1 MAAIVDPP
9 KARVSDRLEGDVL
22 DVSLSGIWRITEPRP
37 SWTELL
43 AQRNPAV
50 VRLRV
55 ADMDRWD
62 SSLLL
67 YLFEV
72 QQWCR
77 ATGARCDVDALPE
90 KIRALLTQL
99 SASHETSVPYDRS
112 QNFFALVGTATMDLQ
127 NKTKEISQF
136 VGECVIGAVRVVK
149 SPQKFRWRDCI
160 YEMQH
165 CGAMALPIVS
175 LISFL
180 TGVTLSYTGALV
192 LRQYGGDI
200 YVADLIGLAVV
211 REMGAVMTGVVL
223 AGRTGAAFAAT
234 LGNMKA
240 NEEIDALET
249 LGISAVDFLVLPR
262 LVALGVMMPL
272 LALYANAVGILGGM
286 AVAAGVLNIPPT
298 AYWVEM
304 GTIVSLSDVSV
315 GVIKAVSFGLI
326 VGLSGCLRGL
336 QADRSAAGVGR
347 AATSA
352 VVTSILLIVVSD
364 AVFAVLFNVVGM

>member
-1 MAAIVDPP
+1 MAVTVDLP
-9 KARVSDRLEGDVL
+9 KARASGMLHGDVL
-22 DVSLSGIWRITEPRP
+22 EVTLSGVWRITEPRP
-37 SWTELL
+37 SWAELL
-43 AQRNPAV
+43 EKQNPGT

-55 ADMDRWD
+55 EDLERWD

-72 QQWCR
+72 HQWCK

-90 KIRALLTQL
+90 KLRELLAQI
-99 SASHETSVPYDRS
+99 SASHATSVPFDRS
-112 QNFFALVGTATMDLQ
+112 QNFFALVGSATMSLG

-136 VGECVIGAVRVVK
+136 LGECVIGAVRLVK
-149 SPQKFRWRDCI
+149 SPHKFRWRDCI
-160 YEMQH
+160 FEMQQ

-180 TGVTLSYTGALV
+180 VGVTLAYTGALV

-249 LGISAVDFLVLPR
+249 LGISSVSFLVMPR

-272 LALYANAVGILGGM
+272 LALYANALGILGGM

-304 GTIVSLSDVSV
+304 GTIVVLSDVAV

-336 QADRSAAGVGR
+336 QAERSAAGVGR

>member
-1 MAAIVDPP
+1 MAATTDLP
-9 KARVSDRLEGDVL
+9 KARASAIIDGDVL
-22 DVSLSGIWRITEPRP
+22 EVTLSGVWRITEPRP
-37 SWTELL
+37 LWADLL
-43 AQRNPAV
+43 EKRNPRTV
-50 VRLRV
+50 KLRV
-55 ADMDRWD
+55 ENLERWD

-72 QQWCR
+72 NQWCK
-77 ATGARCDVDALPE
+77 ATGARCDSDLLPE
-90 KIRALLTQL
+90 KLRALLGQI
-99 SASHETSVPYDRS
+99 SASHATSVPLDRS
-112 QNFFALVGTATMDLQ
+112 QNFFALVGSATMSLG

-136 VGECVIGAVRVVK
+136 VGECVIGAVRLIK
-149 SPQKFRWRDCI
+149 SPHKFRWRDCI
-160 YEMQH
+160 YEMQQ

-180 TGVTLSYTGALV
+180 VGVTLAYTGALV

-249 LGISAVDFLVLPR
+249 LGISSVDFLVLPR
-262 LVALGVMMPL
+262 LVALAIMMPL
-272 LALYANAVGILGGM
+272 LALYADALGIIGGM

-304 GTIVSLSDVSV
+304 GTIVTLSDVAA

-326 VGLSGCLRGL
+326 VGLAGCLRGL
-336 QADRSAAGVGR
+336 QAERSAAGVGR

-364 AVFAVLFNVVGM
+364 AVFAVLFNVVGI

>member
-1 MAAIVDPP
+1 MPATVDSRN
-9 KARVSDRLEGDVL
+9 AGATARLEGDVL
-22 DVSLSGIWRITEPRP
+22 DLTLSGVWRITESRP

-43 AQRNPAV
+43 DKRNPTT

-55 ADMDRWD
+55 GELERWD

-67 YLFEV
+67 FVFEV

-77 ATGARCDVDALPE
+77 AAGAACDVSALPE
-90 KIRALLTQL
+90 KALALLAQI
-99 SASHETSVPYDRS
+99 SASHETSIPFDRS
-112 QNFFALVGTATMDLQ
+112 QSFLALVGTATMGLRD
-127 NKTKEISQF
+127 KTKALSQF
-136 VGECVIGAVRVVK
+136 VGECVIGALRVFK
-149 SPQKFRWRDCI
+149 NPRKFRWRDCI
-160 YEMQH
+160 YEMQQ

-180 TGVTLSYTGALV
+180 IGVTLAYTGALV

-249 LGISAVDFLVLPR
+249 LGIPSVDFLVLPR

-272 LALYANAVGILGGM
+272 LALYANALGILGGM

-304 GTIVSLSDVSV
+304 GTIVGLSDVAV
-315 GVIKAVSFGLI
+315 GVIKAISFGLI

-336 QADRSAAGVGR
+336 QAERSAAGVGR

-352 VVTSILLIVVSD
+352 VVTSILLIVVFD
-364 AVFAVLFNVVGM
+364 AIFAVLFNVVGM

>member
-1 MAAIVDPP
+1 MAATTDLP
-9 KARVSDRLEGDVL
+9 KARASAVIDGDVL
-22 DVSLSGIWRITEPRP
+22 EVTLSGVWRITEPRP
-37 SWTELL
+37 LWTDLL
-43 AQRNPAV
+43 EKRNPRTV
-50 VRLRV
+50 KLRV
-55 ADMDRWD
+55 ENLERWD

-72 QQWCR
+72 NQWCR
-77 ATGARCDVDALPE
+77 ENGAKCDSDALPE
-90 KIRALLTQL
+90 KLRALLGQI
-99 SASHETSVPYDRS
+99 SASHATSVPLDRS
-112 QNFFALVGTATMDLQ
+112 QNFFALVGSATMSLG

-136 VGECVIGAVRVVK
+136 VGECVIGAVRLIK
-149 SPQKFRWRDCI
+149 SPHKFRWRDCI
-160 YEMQH
+160 YEMQQ

-180 TGVTLSYTGALV
+180 VGVTLAYTGALV

-249 LGISAVDFLVLPR
+249 LGISSVDFLVLPR
-262 LVALGVMMPL
+262 LVALGIMMPL
-272 LALYANAVGILGGM
+272 LALYADALGIIGGM

-304 GTIVSLSDVSV
+304 GTIVTLSDVAA

-326 VGLSGCLRGL
+326 VGLAGCLRGL
-336 QADRSAAGVGR
+336 QAERSAAGVGR

-364 AVFAVLFNVVGM
+364 AVFAVLFNVVGI

>member
-1 MAAIVDPP
+1 VATGANCDLTLLPEKV
-9 KARVSDRLEGDVL
+9 R
-22 DVSLSGIWRITEPRP
+22 T
-37 SWTELL
+37 LL
-43 AQRNPAV
+43 AQ
-50 VRLRV
+50 
-55 ADMDRWD
+55 
-62 SSLLL
+62 
-67 YLFEV
+67 
-72 QQWCR
+72 
-77 ATGARCDVDALPE
+77 
-90 KIRALLTQL
+90 I
-99 SASHETSVPYDRS
+99 SASHETSVPFDRS
-112 QNFFALVGTATMDLQ
+112 ENFFAVVGHATMGVSH
-127 NKTKEISQF
+127 KTKEISQF
-136 VGECVIGAVRVVK
+136 VGECVIGAFRLLK
-149 SPQKFRWRDCI
+149 KPHKFRWRDCI
-160 YEMQH
+160 YEMQQ

-180 TGVTLSYTGALV
+180 VGVTLAYTGALV

-249 LGISAVDFLVLPR
+249 LGISPVDFLVMPR

-272 LALYANAVGILGGM
+272 LAMYANALGILGGM
-286 AVAAGVLNIPPT
+286 AVGMGVLNIPPA
-298 AYWVEM
+298 AYWIEM
-304 GTIVSLSDVSV
+304 GTIVSLSDISA

-326 VGLSGCLRGL
+326 IGLAGCLRGL
-336 QADRSAAGVGR
+336 QAERSAAGVGR

-364 AVFAVLFNVVGM
+364 AVFAVLFNVVGL

>member
-1 MAAIVDPP
+1 MAATVDPP
-9 KARVSDRLEGDVL
+9 SARASDRLEGDVL
-22 DVSLSGIWRITEPRP
+22 EVSLSGVWRITESRP
-37 SWTELL
+37 SWTDLL
-43 AQRNPAV
+43 ARRKPAL
-50 VRLRV
+50 VRLRMNEV
-55 ADMDRWD
+55 ERWD

-77 ATGARCDVDALPE
+77 SAGATCDLDPLPE
-90 KIRALLTQL
+90 KVRGLLTQI
-99 SASHETSVPYDRS
+99 SASHETSVPFDRS
-112 QNFFALVGTATMDLQ
+112 QNFFATVGLATMGLSR
-127 NKTKEISQF
+127 KTKEISQF
-136 VGECVIGAVRVVK
+136 VGEAVIGAIRLVK
-149 SPQKFRWRDCI
+149 SPHKFRWKDCI
-160 YEMQH
+160 VEMEH

-180 TGVTLSYTGALV
+180 VGVTLAYTGALV

-200 YVADLIGLAVV
+200 YVADLIGMAVV

-249 LGISAVDFLVLPR
+249 LGISPVDFLVLPR
-262 LVALGVMMPL
+262 VVALGVMMPL
-272 LALYANAVGILGGM
+272 LALYANALGILGGM
-286 AVAAGVLNIPPT
+286 AVSLGVLNIPPT

-315 GVIKAVSFGLI
+315 GVIKAISFGLI

-336 QADRSAAGVGR
+336 QAERSAAGVGR